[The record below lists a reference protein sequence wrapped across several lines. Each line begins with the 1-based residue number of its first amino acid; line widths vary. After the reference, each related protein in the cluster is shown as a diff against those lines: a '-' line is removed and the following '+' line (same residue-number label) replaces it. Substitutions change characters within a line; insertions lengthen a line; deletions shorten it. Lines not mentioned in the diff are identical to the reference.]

1 LLVRVRASVDQNVHI
16 FGRDVKRQLG
26 IVLDVKFDGQRV
38 WDICGHLWESFKGI
52 IAILLEMMSS

>member
-1 LLVRVRASVDQNVHI
+1 VTSS
-16 FGRDVKRQLG
+16 GSG